1 MEINEPGLSR
11 PKKKQVDADGNPT
24 LTRNAEDGKRDDTPM
39 RTTIKI
45 PVRVYEEA
53 RKLAYFE
60 HVNMRE
66 QFQGSWCEFT
76 DNGKHMPIWD
86 EEERLEKEGEYQGV
100 MVPLAIRVPKW
111 LNQKTHDL
119 KEGFGVNASQQF
131 LMAWLDKYGSRKK
144 EEETKK
150 VEETKTG
157 LWLPRNAREER

>member
-1 MEINEPGLSR
+1 MAEINEPGLSR

-24 LTRNAEDGKRDDTPM
+24 LTRNAEDGKRDDTLM

-45 PVRVYEEA
+45 PTRVYEEA
-53 RKLAYFE
+53 RKMAYFK

-66 QFQGSWCEFT
+66 QFQGAWCEFT
-76 DNGKHMPIWD
+76 NNGKHIPIWD
-86 EEERLEKEGEYQGV
+86 EEYLESNEEYQGK
-100 MVPLAIRVPKW
+100 MIPFAIRVPRW

-144 EEETKK
+144 EEETKA
-150 VEETKTG
+150 G
-157 LWLPRNAREER
+157 LWLPRNVREGR